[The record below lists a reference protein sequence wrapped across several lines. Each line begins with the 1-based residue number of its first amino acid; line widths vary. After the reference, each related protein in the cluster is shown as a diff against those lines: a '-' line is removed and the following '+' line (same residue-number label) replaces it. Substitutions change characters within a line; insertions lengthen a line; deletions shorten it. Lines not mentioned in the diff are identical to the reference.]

1 MHGDFSEGS
10 CALRKRSALIAT
22 LWSGGDVLFRQGI
35 QFLTLALLA
44 RMLAP
49 SDFGMIAMLSLI
61 TGVATVLV
69 DGGLSVA
76 LIQRQEVTRADE
88 ATLFYFNV
96 SIGLLLTLLIV
107 ICAPWIAAFY
117 RAPDLITPAR
127 IMALGCLL
135 GSLAPVHTAL
145 LTRKLDF
152 ATQAK
157 ASTLATTAS
166 GVIVVVLALQ
176 GWGVIALA
184 LHGVLMAGF
193 MSAALWWLH
202 PWRPHAGFSF
212 QSLRSLT
219 HFGFFQLGASLL
231 DMIYNRLH
239 TPLLGRLFGARDLGL
254 YSQADTLRQMP
265 GNFLGSMVA
274 RAALPL
280 FSRNTDDPTLMRR
293 GLELSIRVMTF
304 LMAPIMLGMAVLSDV
319 ILTCFFGLHWQ
330 DAALPLS
337 ILCLASVLYP
347 LHVLNVQV
355 FYALG
360 HAKLVFQLQVAK
372 VLVGLL
378 LLLASLPFGLIGIA
392 WSQVMFSII
401 ALCLNTWH
409 THRLLNYGSCA
420 QLREC
425 FPPIGAAAVAS
436 GLVLLWRYNGLPTLA
451 PMLQLLYGGAVGAI
465 IYLLVA
471 FTFRLKALQDTAS
484 LARLI
489 RQPAKHAHENQ

>member
-239 TPLLGRLFGARDLGL
+239 TPLLGRLFGAR
-254 YSQADTLRQMP
+254 P
-265 GNFLGSMVA
+265 W
-274 RAALPL
+274 
-280 FSRNTDDPTLMRR
+280 
-293 GLELSIRVMTF
+293 
-304 LMAPIMLGMAVLSDV
+304 AV
-319 ILTCFFGLHWQ
+319 FAGRY
-330 DAALPLS
+330 
-337 ILCLASVLYP
+337 LASNAWKFSGKHGGTGCFAFVFAQYGRSN
-347 LHVLNVQV
+347 LNAARPRAIDPGHDISDGPNHARHGC
-355 FYALG
+355 ALRC
-360 HAKLVFQLQVAK
+360 HFDLFFWL
-372 VLVGLL
+372 
-378 LLLASLPFGLIGIA
+378 
-392 WSQVMFSII
+392 
-401 ALCLNTWH
+401 
-409 THRLLNYGSCA
+409 
-420 QLREC
+420 
-425 FPPIGAAAVAS
+425 
-436 GLVLLWRYNGLPTLA
+436 TLA
-451 PMLQLLYGGAVGAI
+451 RRRFATVYPVSGKRV
-465 IYLLVA
+465 VP
-471 FTFRLKALQDTAS
+471 TAC
-484 LARLI
+484 A
-489 RQPAKHAHENQ
+489 